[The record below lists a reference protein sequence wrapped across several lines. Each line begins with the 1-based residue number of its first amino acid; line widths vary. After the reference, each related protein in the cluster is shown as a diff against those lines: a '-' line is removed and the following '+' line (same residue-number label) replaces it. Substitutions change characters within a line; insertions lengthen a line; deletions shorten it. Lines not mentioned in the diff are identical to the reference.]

1 MRIIMIN
8 IITMGIS
15 IEKNLMMIIVVV
27 VMRIMILSPPTL
39 K

>member
-27 VMRIMILSPPTL
+27 VMMIMILSPPTL